1 MKEKAT
7 GKLPEGRNGHTA
19 TVVDNKMYV
28 IGGWLG
34 SGTYA
39 SREVYILDLDYF
51 NWNLINT
58 TGEVPG
64 PCNMHSADL
73 IG

>member
-51 NWNLINT
+51 NWN
-58 TGEVPG
+58 
-64 PCNMHSADL
+64 
-73 IG
+73 